1 MALSSAV
8 FAALFFSLF
17 SVDIIPAI
25 DLLNGH
31 CVRLSAGDFARQT
44 TYDADPVAVARRFA
58 DAGLRRLHLV
68 DLDGA
73 RAGHPVNL
81 GVLEAIAWQ
90 TTLTIDAGGGIQTD
104 AALAQVLGAGAAH
117 ATAGSL
123 AVREPATVQ
132 DWLVRYGAGTLFLGA
147 DFKGEHILI
156 NAWADHSQWTL
167 VAFITSYLAAGATT
181 FICTDVSK
189 DGLLQGPSLGTYR
202 DLVQQF
208 PAARFIASGGV
219 TTVGDLEAL
228 AEAGLHGAIIG
239 KALYEGTI
247 ALPELR
253 RFL

>member
-1 MALSSAV
+1 M
-8 FAALFFSLF
+8 
-17 SVDIIPAI
+17 DIIPAI
-25 DLLNGH
+25 DLMNGQ
-31 CVRLSAGDFARQT
+31 CVRLSEGDFARQT
-44 TYDADPVAVARRFA
+44 TYDADPVAVAQRFA

-81 GVLEAIAWQ
+81 AVLEAIARH
-90 TTLTIDAGGGIQTD
+90 TTLDIDAGGGIQTD

-123 AVREPATVQ
+123 AVREPAMVQ
-132 DWLVRYGAGTLFLGA
+132 AWLARHGAETIFLGA

-156 NAWADHSQWTL
+156 NAWAEQSQQTLAGFIEAYL
-167 VAFITSYLAAGATT
+167 VAGGTT

-189 DGLLQGPSLGTYR
+189 DGMLQGPSQATYR
-202 DLVQQF
+202 RLVAQY
-208 PAARFIASGGV
+208 PTARFIASGGV
-219 TTVGDLEAL
+219 TTVADLEAL

-247 ALPELR
+247 ALSDLR
-253 RFL
+253 PFL

>member
-1 MALSSAV
+1 M
-8 FAALFFSLF
+8 
-17 SVDIIPAI
+17 DIIPAI
-25 DLLNGH
+25 DLINGQ

-81 GVLEAIAWQ
+81 AVLEAIASQ
-90 TTLTIDAGGGIQTD
+90 TSLDIDAGGGIQTA

-132 DWLVRYGAGTLFLGA
+132 AWLAQYGADTIFLGA
-147 DFKGEHILI
+147 DYKGAHIVI
-156 NAWADHSQWTL
+156 NAWVDQSDLTL
-167 VAFITSYLAAGATT
+167 TGFVTDYLAAGGTT

-189 DGLLQGPSLGTYR
+189 DGLLQGPSLPTYR
-202 DLVQQF
+202 SLVEQF
-208 PAARFIASGGV
+208 PTARFVASGGV
-219 TTVGDLEAL
+219 TTIGDLELL
-228 AEAGLHGAIIG
+228 AEAGMYGAIIG

-247 ALPELR
+247 ALADLQ

>member
-1 MALSSAV
+1 ME
-8 FAALFFSLF
+8 
-17 SVDIIPAI
+17 IIPAI
-25 DLLNGH
+25 DLLNGQ

-44 TYDADPVAVARRFA
+44 TYDANPVAVAQRFA

-73 RAGHPVNL
+73 RAGRPVNL
-81 GVLEAIAWQ
+81 GVLEAIARH
-90 TTLTIDAGGGIQTD
+90 TVLDIDAGGGIQTD
-104 AALAQVLGAGAAH
+104 EALKQVLAAGAAH

-132 DWLVRYGAGTLFLGA
+132 RWLAHHGADTVFLGA
-147 DFKGEHILI
+147 DFKGDHIMI
-156 NAWADHSQWTL
+156 NAWVEQSALTLRGFIADFLNVGGS
-167 VAFITSYLAAGATT
+167 T

-189 DGLLQGPSLGTYR
+189 DGLLQGPALTTYQT
-202 DLVQQF
+202 LIQEF

-219 TTVGDLEAL
+219 TTVNDLELL
-228 AEAGLHGAIIG
+228 AEAGMHGAIIG

-247 ALPELR
+247 ALPDLR

>member
-1 MALSSAV
+1 M
-8 FAALFFSLF
+8 
-17 SVDIIPAI
+17 DIIPAI
-25 DLLNGH
+25 DLMNGQ
-31 CVRLSAGDFARQT
+31 CVRLSEGDFARQT
-44 TYDADPVAVARRFA
+44 TYDSDPVAVAQRFA

-73 RAGHPVNL
+73 RVGHPVNL
-81 GVLEAIAWQ
+81 GVLEAIARH
-90 TTLTIDAGGGIQTD
+90 TTLDIDAGGGIQTD

-123 AVREPATVQ
+123 AVREPAKVQAWLSRHGADTV
-132 DWLVRYGAGTLFLGA
+132 FLGA

-156 NAWADHSQWTL
+156 NAWADQSQQTL
-167 VAFITSYLAAGATT
+167 TGFITAYLAAGAST

-208 PAARFIASGGV
+208 PTARFIASGGV
-219 TTVGDLEAL
+219 TTVADLEAL
-228 AEAGLHGAIIG
+228 VEAGLHGAIIG

-247 ALPELR
+247 SLPDLR
-253 RFL
+253 PFL